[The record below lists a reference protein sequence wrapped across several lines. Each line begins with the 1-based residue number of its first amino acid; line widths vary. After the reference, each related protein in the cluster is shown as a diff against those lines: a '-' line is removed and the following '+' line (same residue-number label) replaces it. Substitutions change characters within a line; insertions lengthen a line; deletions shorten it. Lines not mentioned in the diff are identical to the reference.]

1 MAACVVGG
9 TVVSSSRNTTTM
21 YPSSA
26 RRCASRAHAIG
37 SSRTPSGVET
47 GKPPKS
53 CGSRIEPTRMKTL
66 HLIPARAN
74 PSARLFVNSVL
85 PTPGKPVM
93 CIGMRACKP
102 IAIN

>member
-1 MAACVVGG
+1 M
-9 TVVSSSRNTTTM
+9 M
-21 YPSSA
+21 
-26 RRCASRAHAIG
+26 
-37 SSRTPSGVET
+37 
-47 GKPPKS
+47 
-53 CGSRIEPTRMKTL
+53 TL

-74 PSARLFVNSVL
+74 PVSRLLVNSVL